1 MTDLIETAAAT
12 NLTDQNL
19 PDQLPPRS
27 KRSNLIKLPKKILK
41 DRTIKKLLKDKTRAA
56 PGQRYTIWDG
66 ELPGFGVRV
75 TDKHLSYIYAGRF
88 PGSKHWTR
96 REIGAVDAMTLAAA
110 RDTARDWI
118 KLLAKGVDPA
128 AEMERLAQEQARK
141 RADTFSAVAES
152 YIAEKV
158 IGPNPARP
166 LMRKARVTT
175 QIIRKVF
182 IATWKER
189 PVASIDRNDVL
200 VLIRAKKRLHPAE
213 ARSWL
218 STIKSLFTW
227 ALDQSY
233 GLDRS
238 PCSDIKPSSA
248 IGERNPRDR
257 ALDDTEVRALWRAA
271 DQSEYPV
278 KPIYQMLLLS
288 GLRLNEVAK
297 ANWSEFDPA
306 KRQWVIP
313 AARMKGKNTGSKKA
327 VSHLVPLTPSMIEIL
342 DTLPRFNGGDLLF
355 STTHGRKPFW
365 MGSKVKND
373 IDAKMLVELRRIAQQ
388 RGNDPQKVKLEEWV
402 NHDIRR
408 TVRTNLSALKVKQ
421 EVAEAILAHKQGG
434 IVGTYDVYSYSDEK
448 REALELWAARLREIV
463 NPPQPEPDKDSNV
476 VDLRRKAGRR

>member
-1 MTDLIETAAAT
+1 MADLIETAAT
-12 NLTDQNL
+12 SLTD
-19 PDQLPPRS
+19 
-27 KRSNLIKLPKKILK
+27 KRSNKI
-41 DRTIKKLLKDKTRAA
+41 RTSKTILTDKAIKKHLAKTRAQ
-56 PGQRYTIWDG
+56 PGQRYTIWDA

-75 TDKHLSYIYAGRF
+75 TDKHLSYIFAGRF

-96 REIGAVDAMTLAAA
+96 REIAAVDSISLAAA
-110 RDTARDWI
+110 RATARDWI
-118 KLLAKGVDPA
+118 ALIQKGVDPA
-128 AEMERLAQEQARK
+128 AEMQRLAQEQARK
-141 RADTFSAVAES
+141 RADTFAAVAES

-158 IGPNPARP
+158 IGPNPDRP

-175 QIIRKVF
+175 RIIRHIF
-182 IATWKER
+182 ISAWKER
-189 PVASIDRNDVL
+189 PVASIDRNDIL
-200 VLIRAKKRLHPAE
+200 QIIRQKKRLHPAE

-218 STIKSLFTW
+218 STIKSLFSW
-227 ALDQSY
+227 ALDQEY
-233 GLDRS
+233 GLARS
-238 PCSDIKPSSA
+238 PCSDIKPHAA

-271 DQSEYPV
+271 DQSAYPIG
-278 KPIYQMLLLS
+278 PIYKMLLFS

-297 ANWSEFDPA
+297 ANWSEFDLV

-327 VSHLVPLTPSMIEIL
+327 VSHLVPLTPSMIDIL
-342 DTLPRFNGGDLLF
+342 DSLPRFNGGDLLF

-373 IDAKMLVELRRIAQQ
+373 IDAKMLVELQRIAEQ
-388 RGNDPQKVKLEEWV
+388 RGNDPQKIKLEEWV

-408 TVRTNLSALKVKQ
+408 TVRTNLSVLKVKQ

-434 IVGTYDVYSYSDEK
+434 IIGTYDVHKYVDEK
-448 REALELWAARLREIV
+448 REALEAWAVRLHEIV
-463 NPPQPEPDKDSNV
+463 NPPQPEPVGDNV